1 MVEID
6 RVAYVS
12 IVGFTARRAI
22 AHPFVRY
29 QVFKIS
35 IFNVFLNSQLIHT
48 LKIKVTPYAKLPY
61 MRENRKYH
69 KINYKAYHEIHNMMY
84 CVDRGSLKTYFYS
97 RNNVINYYTRQSY
110 GVELFT
116 LDVQSGTY
124 RPIRFQKLRVPVKD
138 ENSILIK
145 TEKGKWY
152 IITTYYDS
160 SSELEYIVI
169 IDALNGACLYKEQ
182 IVGDGNLYVDILY
195 PVANRILPVIHIT
208 RWDVYVKL
216 FDMDNENIYTI
227 TTTNLKDIDSLVN
240 LIMDNAKNSETLR
253 DNPLNCEVDYIE
265 SVYTWGISYLYGLY
279 NEKIIY
285 TRGLKIELSLNL
297 KLKNR
302 GRYQRHDTCEL
313 RYLLLC
319 VELDNKDL
327 NCYLDLSKVE
337 LHLIDEN
344 YERHIL
350 YNVPL
355 KPIIYKYPIS
365 DNINDICLSTCLYK
379 DQCYYIYNRHDGIG
393 IIKVPESDYLRLSY
407 SKTALYRYSNY
418 LIIFF
423 LDKPQNLVIIDT
435 EKNKIGF
442 WECEYCNSLHSTKYI
457 QYYSKK
463 QDKLIFLS
471 TETANILVI
480 DLNKIRFIF
489 KSNKHSDCIGNF
501 GDSSSNKDKLCDVR
515 YCVNIAESL
524 AEAITRVKGYE
535 VVVDEDQF
543 KLISHYFDIESDT
556 LYIFATY
563 VIYATRYIGVFSL
576 RILHNNFN
584 FEVLHHIETHSSEII
599 ILSNVLEHRNLRRLS
614 MSKTLLYR
622 FSVDRAGDLDM
633 AYNETTKRLISIR
646 HNRNSIDITK
656 KRYAVLGLLSVDS
669 FKDLIA
675 VTYLIADGDDVENL
689 ALLFIKS
696 ELSLVRAMTATEVQS
711 A

>member
-1 MVEID
+1 
-6 RVAYVS
+6 
-12 IVGFTARRAI
+12 
-22 AHPFVRY
+22 
-29 QVFKIS
+29 
-35 IFNVFLNSQLIHT
+35 
-48 LKIKVTPYAKLPY
+48 
-61 MRENRKYH
+61 
-69 KINYKAYHEIHNMMY
+69 MMY

-124 RPIRFQKLRVPVKD
+124 RPIRFRKLGFPVQD
-138 ENSILIK
+138 ENPVIIK

-160 SSELEYIVI
+160 SSSSEYVVI
-169 IDALNGACLYKEQ
+169 IDGLNGVYLYREQ
-182 IVGDGNLYVDILY
+182 IVGDGNLYVGILY
-195 PVANRILPVIHIT
+195 PVANRILPIIHIT
-208 RWDVYVKL
+208 RWNVHVKL

-227 TTTNLKDIDSLVN
+227 MTINLKDIDRLVK
-240 LIMDNAKNSETLR
+240 LIIDNTKNSEALR
-253 DNPLNCEVDYIE
+253 DNLLNCEIDHIE
-265 SVYTWGISYLYGLY
+265 SVYTGGINYLYGLS

-285 TRGLKIELSLNL
+285 TREINLDLSLYL
-297 KLKNR
+297 KPKNR
-302 GRYQRHDTCEL
+302 GGYQCYHIYGL
-313 RYLLLC
+313 FHLLLC

-327 NCYLDLSKVE
+327 NCYLDLSEVK
-337 LHLIDEN
+337 LHLIDED
-344 YERHIL
+344 YEGDIL
-350 YNVPL
+350 DNVPL
-355 KPIIYKYPIS
+355 KPIIYKYPIP
-365 DNINDICLSTCLYK
+365 DNISDIYLSTCLYK
-379 DQCYYIYNRHDGIG
+379 DQCYYIYNRPDGIG
-393 IIKVPESDYLRLSY
+393 IIKVPESDYLRLFY
-407 SKTALYRYSNY
+407 SKTALYRYNNY

-442 WECEYCNSLHSTKYI
+442 WECEYCNSLRSTEYI

-471 TETANILVI
+471 RETANILVI
-480 DLNKIRFIF
+480 DIKKIHFIF

-501 GDSSSNKDKLCDVR
+501 GDNSGNKDKLCDVR

-535 VVVDEDQF
+535 VVVNEDQF
-543 KLISHYFDIESDT
+543 ELISHYFDISSDT

-563 VIYATRYIGVFSL
+563 VIYTTRYIGVFSL
-576 RILHNNFN
+576 RMLHNNFN
-584 FEVLHHIETHSSEII
+584 FEVLHHIETHSSEIS
-599 ILSNVLEHRNLRRLS
+599 ILSNVLERKNLRRLS

-633 AYNETTKRLISIR
+633 AYNVNTKCLISII
-646 HNRNSIDITK
+646 HNRNSIDITT

-675 VTYLIADGDDVENL
+675 VTYLIADGEDAQNL

-696 ELSLVRAMTATEVQS
+696 ELTLVKAMTATEVGS

>member
-1 MVEID
+1 M
-6 RVAYVS
+6 
-12 IVGFTARRAI
+12 
-22 AHPFVRY
+22 
-29 QVFKIS
+29 IS
-35 IFNVFLNSQLIHT
+35 IFSVFFGLQNPHVLN
-48 LKIKVTPYAKLPY
+48 IKVAPYAKLPY
-61 MRENRKYH
+61 IRDNRKYH
-69 KINYKAYHEIHNMMY
+69 KISYKSYHEINNMMY
-84 CVDRGSLKTYFYS
+84 CIDRSSLKVYFYS
-97 RNNVINYYTRQSY
+97 SKNVINYYTRQSY
-110 GVELFT
+110 GVGLFT
-116 LDVQSGTY
+116 LDVKSGTY
-124 RPIRFQKLRVPVKD
+124 KPIRFPKLGFPVED

-152 IITTYYDS
+152 IMTIYYDS
-160 SSELEYIVI
+160 LSGLEYVVI
-169 IDALNGACLYKEQ
+169 IDGLNGVCLYKEQ
-182 IVGDGNLYVDILY
+182 IVGEGNLYVDILY
-195 PVANRILPVIHIT
+195 PVANRILPIIHIT
-208 RWDVYVKL
+208 RWNVYVKL

-227 TTTNLKDIDSLVN
+227 ITTNLKDIDRLVK

-265 SVYTWGISYLYGLY
+265 SVYTWGISYLYGLS

-285 TRGLKIELSLNL
+285 TRGINLELSLNF

-302 GRYQRHDTCEL
+302 GSYQRHDTCEL

-327 NCYLDLSKVE
+327 NCYLDLSKAE

-350 YNVPL
+350 NNFQL
-355 KPIIYKYPIS
+355 EPIIYKYPIS
-365 DNINDICLSTCLYK
+365 DNINDIYLSTCLYK

-407 SKTALYRYSNY
+407 SKTALYRYNNY

-442 WECEYCNSLHSTKYI
+442 WECEYCNILRSTEYI

-471 TETANILVI
+471 METATILVI
-480 DLNKIRFIF
+480 DLKKIHFIF

-535 VVVDEDQF
+535 VDVNEDEF
-543 KLISHYFDIESDT
+543 NLINHYFDIESDT

-563 VIYATRYIGVFSL
+563 VIYTTRYIGVFSL
-576 RILHNNFN
+576 RMLHNNFN
-584 FEVLHHIETHSSEII
+584 FEVLHHIETHPSEII
-599 ILSNVLEHRNLRRLS
+599 ILSNVLESRNLRRLS

-622 FSVDRAGDLDM
+622 LNVDRVGDLDM

-646 HNRNSIDITK
+646 HNRNSIDITT
-656 KRYAVLGLLSVDS
+656 KRYTVLGLLSVDS

-675 VTYLIADGDDVENL
+675 VTYLIAYGNDAENL

-696 ELSLVRAMTATEVQS
+696 DLSLVRAMTATEVQS